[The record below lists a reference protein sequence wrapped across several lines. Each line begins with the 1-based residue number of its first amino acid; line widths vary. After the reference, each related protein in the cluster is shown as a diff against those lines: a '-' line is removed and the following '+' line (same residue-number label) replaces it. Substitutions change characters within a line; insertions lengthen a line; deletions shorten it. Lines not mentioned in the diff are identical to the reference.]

1 VLPYAPSI
9 TPPMGARVASERKA
23 AAASAQVGHG
33 VLVDVDGTL
42 IALPSTEVRFAAY
55 LARTGLVGAG
65 GAVRWLLFLVRWA
78 PRLGPDVFKKDKAY
92 LAGLRADTV
101 ADLAETFV
109 REAVVPRL
117 RPALLRRLEAHRA
130 AGEAI
135 ALVTGA
141 PDFIARALAP
151 HVGAETWAAAEY
163 ALKDGVFVAAP
174 PTAHP
179 LGEEKVAFAKKLC
192 AARNWTLEACAAYGD
207 SVTDAPLLGRV
218 ARPVA
223 VCPDRA
229 LARIARARGWE
240 ILVDG

>member
-1 VLPYAPSI
+1 MAPERGG
-9 TPPMGARVASERKA
+9 GAAPAGGGR
-23 AAASAQVGHG
+23 G
-33 VLVDVDGTL
+33 VFVDVDGTL
-42 IALPSTEVRFAAY
+42 IALPSTEVRFAAH

-78 PRLGPDVFKKDKAY
+78 PRLGPEVFKKDKAY
-92 LAGLRADTV
+92 LAGLRADVV
-101 ADLAETFV
+101 AEMAETFV

-117 RPALLRRLEAHRA
+117 RPALLHRLEAHRA

-151 HVGAETWAAAEY
+151 HVGAEAWAAAEY
-163 ALKDGVFVAAP
+163 ARKDGVFVAAP

-179 LGEEKVAFAKKLC
+179 LGEEKVVYAQKLC
-192 AARNWTLEACAAYGD
+192 AARDWTLESCAAYGD
-207 SVTDAPLLGRV
+207 SASDAPLLGRV

-223 VCPDRA
+223 VYPDRA

-240 ILVDG
+240 ILADG